1 MFLFDA
7 IPWSSTLM
15 WVAVVAGL
23 MIANEVARSSK
34 WASLALFI
42 ALPVALTIFVWPTTA
57 GAGSS
62 TGTWFHWVKVY
73 SALAGCLGFMAIRFI
88 PRLAKNR
95 YALMFP
101 AFILALN
108 IFEAVIR
115 DFQVYGLNGMVDG
128 VFMVGGPWNIMNGIA
143 GLLNLL
149 TICGW
154 AGIIISRGPKKDMIW
169 PDMLW
174 FWIIAYDLWNFAYV
188 YTAVGDHSF
197 YAGAALLVL
206 CTIPAFFIKRGAW
219 LQHRAQT
226 LAFWMMFTMAF
237 TTFVSSSQFAVR
249 SSQFAVRS
257 EVVARPGRPVLGERR
272 GPRGQHRRC
281 GLPDLHDREETPQP
295 AHRRAVHAPA
305 RVPHGARSE
314 QAAGAG
320 GGCSSRAPAGDRHRE
335 IERRNCGEFRDT
347 RHPSPR
353 PVCRPGGRAVQ
364 SGEVGGGCGPLA
376 TPDGNCCPS
385 GQLLPAHRAQL
396 SAPATLAAVGWRRGG
411 GASS

>member
-1 MFLFDA
+1 MFLFDT

-188 YTAVGDHSF
+188 YNAVGDHSF
-197 YAGAALLVL
+197 YAGAALLVS

-237 TTFVSSSQFAVR
+237 PTFVSSSQFAVK
-249 SSQFAVRS
+249 SSHDPVALFWVSAVALAANIA
-257 EVVARPGRPVLGERR
+257 VVIYQIYTIVKRRRNPLTDELFTHLPAYHAVLDANKPLAPV
-272 GPRGQHRRC
+272 
-281 GLPDLHDREETPQP
+281 
-295 AHRRAVHAPA
+295 AAA
-305 RVPHGARSE
+305 
-314 QAAGAG
+314 AAGAG
-320 GGCSSRAPAGDRHRE
+320 AGA
-335 IERRNCGEFRDT
+335 GAQ
-347 RHPSPR
+347 PR
-353 PVCRPGGRAVQ
+353 PTA
-364 SGEVGGGCGPLA
+364 
-376 TPDGNCCPS
+376 
-385 GQLLPAHRAQL
+385 
-396 SAPATLAAVGWRRGG
+396 SAK
-411 GASS
+411 